1 MKRIV
6 VFISLLVAVSL
17 VLAGCGGT
25 SKAANHLDAIK
36 QAGTI
41 KVGTS
46 ADYPPFESVDE
57 SGNKV
62 GFDIELMTEIAK
74 RLGVKLEWVDMPFDS
89 LIAAVQEG
97 KIDASISAFNYS
109 EERDQMIDFSE
120 AYFTSEDAFTV
131 AEGFTGSIVDPQD
144 VAAFNVGV
152 QNGTTQDDW
161 LTNTLVA
168 DGALPEEN
176 LFRYDRV
183 DQAMLDSLAKGAWN
197 LRIRDDGSQQRICVR
212 DGREFIQLRHRQP
225 GCSRFIVQDGAEE
238 VVVQYTCRGNGY
250 GRTSIR
256 REGNVLPSTKGT
268 L

>member
-6 VFISLLVAVSL
+6 VFITLLVTVSL

-25 SKAANHLDAIK
+25 SQAANHLETIK
-36 QAGTI
+36 QAGMI

-62 GFDIELMTEIAK
+62 GFDIDLMTEIAG
-74 RLGVKLEWVDMPFDS
+74 RLGVELEWVDMPFDS

-109 EERDQMIDFSE
+109 EERDQMIDFSDPYY
-120 AYFTSEDAFTV
+120 ASEDAFTV
-131 AEGFTGSIVDPQD
+131 AHGFTGIIADPQD
-144 VAAFNVGV
+144 VAAFKVGV
-152 QNGTTQDDW
+152 QTGTTQDSW
-161 LTNTLVA
+161 LTETLVA

-183 DQAMLDSLAKGAWN
+183 DQAMLDLKNGRIEVMMSDYVPAQALANQLGGLEIVYHGVLSSGPIN
-197 LRIRDDGSQQRICVR
+197 VVIPNEDVELQQAINEIIKQLQ
-212 DGREFIQLRHRQP
+212 DEGFIDQLAVKY
-225 GCSRFIVQDGAEE
+225 FAE
-238 VVVQYTCRGNGY
+238 
-250 GRTSIR
+250 
-256 REGNVLPSTKGT
+256 
-268 L
+268 